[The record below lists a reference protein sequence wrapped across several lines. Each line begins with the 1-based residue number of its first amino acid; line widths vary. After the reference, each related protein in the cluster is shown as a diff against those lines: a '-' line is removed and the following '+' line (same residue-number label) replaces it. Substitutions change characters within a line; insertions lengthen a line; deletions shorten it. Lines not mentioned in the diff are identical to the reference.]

1 MKKLITIIAVFC
13 IACLAI
19 FAGGAKESTKE
30 EEQIASFSPI
40 SEKVTIKAWYTFGNT
55 NEKNFLKAISDF
67 NASQEYVTI
76 EATQQTWNEIDAKIM
91 AALAAGNPP
100 DIIFCSDAATTNN
113 YVDME
118 VAVDLL
124 PYINDSTIGI
134 KDFDDYNAQVM
145 QEAQQWDGHMYMFPI
160 SRTAEVMYYN
170 ADFFAENN
178 LTVPSTW
185 DELEALCA
193 KITKITGKEAMGS
206 DYLDEN
212 YVDMV
217 TQLGGQFVDY
227 ANKTACFDSAESKKA
242 LTYFKNLEQKGY
254 LRLKGDDSSLS
265 TPFAAGLIQIV
276 MGTSANYSKFAKTY
290 GASFNIGAAQIP
302 TVEGTKT
309 DYVTMWGVNAVVL
322 KSNNLRQQAAYEFL
336 KFWTQASYQAQWAIG
351 YEAMPVRSSAID
363 STEYQEYLKSAPSV
377 TVLVEEY
384 SRLGYQPAATGAKKV
399 NNAIVSCIDEILL
412 GTLSIDDAIATYK
425 ADADAALNE

>member
-227 ANKTACFDSAESKKA
+227 ANKTACFDSEESKKA

-302 TVEGTKT
+302 TIQGTKT

-425 ADADAALNE
+425 ADADAALKE

>member
-1 MKKLITIIAVFC
+1 M
-13 IACLAI
+13 AI
-19 FAGGAKESTKE
+19 FAGGAKESAKT
-30 EEQIASFSPI
+30 EEQTVEFSPI
-40 SEKVTIKAWYTFGNT
+40 SEKVTIKAWYTFGNM

-67 NASQEYVTI
+67 NASQDYVTV

-100 DIIFCSDAATTNN
+100 DIIFASDAATTNN
-113 YVDME
+113 YVDMD

-124 PYINDSTIGI
+124 PYIKDSAIGI
-134 KDFDDYNAQVM
+134 ADFDDYNASVM

-170 ADFFAENN
+170 ADFFAANN
-178 LTVPSTW
+178 LTVPTTW
-185 DELEALCA
+185 DELAELCA
-193 KITKITGKEAMGS
+193 TITKITGKEAMGS

-217 TQLGGQFVDY
+217 TQLGGKFVDY
-227 ANKTACFDSAESKKA
+227 ENKTACFDSEESKKA

-265 TPFAAGLIQIV
+265 TPFSAGLIQIV

-302 TVEGTKT
+302 TTKGTKT

-336 KFWTQASYQAQWAIG
+336 KYWTQASYQAQWAIG
-351 YEAMPVRSSAID
+351 YEAMPVRSSAIA
-363 STEYQEYLKSAPSV
+363 SAEYQEYLKNAPSV
-377 TVLVEEY
+377 SVLVEEY

-412 GTLSIDDAIATYK
+412 GTLTIDEAIATYK